1 MRVVDLSAFYLF
13 LFYVYRCACLH
24 ACLAPRVCSAPGG
37 QKKALYPL
45 ELELHTFV
53 RPRTR
58 N

>member
-37 QKKALYPL
+37 GAEEGIVLLGTGITHLCETTY
-45 ELELHTFV
+45 
-53 RPRTR
+53 
-58 N
+58 